1 MALPTSGALSLDAI
15 HVEAD
20 GTTNTTASLNDT
32 DIRGLTA
39 KSGKTINSTPSTTID
54 FDDFYGVSSAPA
66 NPTVTVGTGVFFS
79 YF

>member
-15 HVEAD
+15 HVEAG

-39 KSGKTINSTPSTTID
+39 AAGKTINLSLIHI
-54 FDDFYGVSSAPA
+54 
-66 NPTVTVGTGVFFS
+66 
-79 YF
+79 